1 VNSRQPALVLLS
13 VLSVAAGLAE
23 TSTGTRGRSSSVDAA
38 GCHDKTRWSGAR
50 QSLERDLASGFLT
63 PSASIDDGRLA
74 SQVATYMR
82 ARLIKDV
89 DTLLDFMV
97 ASDAPTRQRQ
107 RISASRRPVPRASEM
122 IVWSRRRACVVCRTA
137 RCSSIVNVVGERC
150 GTACSWLHR
159 FPRWGKKSR
168 RMGSAIGRLP
178 VAAVSSWVIK
188 GEVAVNHRAP
198 RVFLSVGFGE
208 LNCVLERLGSLW
220 VHPMH
225 IAETSDGRGPRSQ
238 VEKGVDAPLASCVA
252 SGAQGAR

>member
-13 VLSVAAGLAE
+13 VLSVAACLAE

-107 RISASRRPVPRASEM
+107 REFYGVALPSETFLDYQ
-122 IVWSRRRACVVCRTA
+122 VLGAKGLDGTPATFQVFCVV
-137 RCSSIVNVVGERC
+137 
-150 GTACSWLHR
+150 
-159 FPRWGKKSR
+159 
-168 RMGSAIGRLP
+168 
-178 VAAVSSWVIK
+178 AV
-188 GEVAVNHRAP
+188 R
-198 RVFLSVGFGE
+198 
-208 LNCVLERLGSLW
+208 
-220 VHPMH
+220 
-225 IAETSDGRGPRSQ
+225 
-238 VEKGVDAPLASCVA
+238 VDAQCHEDVLTTNWTKTAGGWRVLPMRGVEPVF
-252 SGAQGAR
+252 